1 MIRRPTK
8 LSCLLMQSVTS
19 LKISHSLVY
28 SVVVV
33 CNHEQYAIGDE
44 QQYCQSSEAAVDLV
58 CGQLQTVAVAIAKLM
73 YASNTWWGLS
83 NTNDKQKIFA
93 FIHRCICTGFCS
105 LDLADF
111 HDLYISSDEKL
122 FNKILTR
129 PNHIL
134 RTLLPPP
141 TAQNYSLRNRPHN
154 RQLPDRISQ
163 IMDSNFTVRKL
174 YHNMYRLLYI

>member
-1 MIRRPTK
+1 MTGCSVYVCSSLCVCIQVEVFLAGLPSTFS
-8 LSCLLMQSVTS
+8 LYLWWYSVTS
-19 LKISHSLVY
+19 DSDNDIFR
-28 SVVVV
+28 
-33 CNHEQYAIGDE
+33 
-44 QQYCQSSEAAVDLV
+44 
-58 CGQLQTVAVAIAKLM
+58 TVAVAKPM

-163 IMDSNFTVRKL
+163 ITDCNFTVRKL